1 MAGGCQQGQRIWIG
15 HFWHSAGVS
24 KLRAPGIAAAVI
36 GLAALL
42 AGCGAAAPTPAPSPS
57 PSASPTL
64 GFGVLPLGGVVATAG
79 SLTGPYSSKAGL
91 LKVPATVEAAKVPV
105 SPTIALGELVTA
117 LGVPGPPINTGD
129 GLAYNLGA
137 TSGYQL
143 TAPPDLLS
151 FNFHPNLPVD
161 ETGATPSVATAEQFA
176 EQFLTEHKVP
186 GAGGGLL
193 ALPQLSSANAADWVV
208 YFQWTE
214 NGYPVV
220 NILGQPEEV
229 DANVAA
235 NYREQLSLVGLSGQV
250 PSIISG
256 SATPYPSISV
266 TQVVHDLNLNLINP
280 NTYLLQS
287 SGLPFPSPQAVADS
301 GSTEAVLTAASL
313 AVVNSAGYAVPVL
326 LFQVSNRAP
335 TTQFVTCATTTYAC
349 APLRYNLPT
358 PSPTPSG

>member
-1 MAGGCQQGQRIWIG
+1 
-15 HFWHSAGVS
+15 VT
-24 KLRAPGIAAAVI
+24 KLRALGAAAAVI
-36 GLAALL
+36 GLAVFLT
-42 AGCGAAAPTPAPSPS
+42 GCGAATPTPTPSPS
-57 PSASPTL
+57 PSPSPTL
-64 GFGVLPLGGVVATAG
+64 GLGVLPLGGVVASAG
-79 SLTGPYSSKAGL
+79 RLSGPYASKAGL
-91 LKVPATVEAAKVPV
+91 LKVPASVEAARVPA
-105 SPTIALGELVTA
+105 SPTTALSELVTA
-117 LGVPGPPINTGD
+117 LDVPGPPINTGD

-143 TAPPDLLS
+143 TSAPDLLS
-151 FNFHPNLPVD
+151 FNFHPNTPVD

-193 ALPQLSSANAADWVV
+193 TLPQLSSANAADRVV

-214 NGYPVV
+214 DGYPVV

-235 NYREQLSLVGLSGQV
+235 NYAEKLSLVGITGQV
-250 PSIISG
+250 PSMISG
-256 SATPYPSISV
+256 SAVQYPSLSV
-266 TQVVHDLNLNLINP
+266 KQVVHDLNLNFINP
-280 NTYLLQS
+280 NSYLLQS
-287 SGLPFPSPQAVADS
+287 SDLPFPSPQAVGTPDPV
-301 GSTEAVLTAASL
+301 EALLTAASL

-326 LFQVSNRAP
+326 LFQVANRAP
-335 TTQFVTCATTTYAC
+335 TTQFVTCAATTYAC